1 MAERADARLD
11 GRGLLRRAGRLVR
24 LETLDQIRDVG
35 KLLLE
40 VALVALQPLEDVLAA
55 VPPAPEGRPAESAA
69 VLMMSVHV
77 HLPSTR
83 VRKASTTTCVC
94 LRAFAQARSN
104 SWPAGVSSYLRFAGP
119 GSFASHSDF
128 TSPSSS
134 SARST
139 RYRPPSSG
147 RSPGNSSAARST
159 RAYPCAGCSARS
171 RRSAGSRN
179 RSTRPRTCHCPCASR
194 QRVLGPCLCAK

>member
-1 MAERADARLD
+1 MAGRVESRLD
-11 GRGLLRRAGRLVR
+11 GRGLLWRAARRVVG
-24 LETLDQIRDVG
+24 LEPLDQVRNIG
-35 KLLLE
+35 ELLLE

-55 VPPAPEGRPAESAA
+55 VPAAPEGRPAESAA

-94 LRAFAQARSN
+94 LRAFAQARSS

-147 RSPGNSSAARST
+147 RSPGTSSAARST
-159 RAYPCAGCSARS
+159 SSYP
-171 RRSAGSRN
+171 
-179 RSTRPRTCHCPCASR
+179 
-194 QRVLGPCLCAK
+194 